1 MCSVSVEI
9 ENVPDVG
16 NSLPPP
22 LLIAN
27 VEGAGDQL
35 FLAVLD
41 RHHLLLNRVLG
52 DELVDEGLL
61 GLHWGGQAWD
71 EVRAEDEPETEQGAL
86 EIALLILLLQLR
98 PQGNLPAC
106 PGGSTYF
113 LILSPPSQS

>member
-1 MCSVSVEI
+1 MVCNNMCSVSVEI

-27 VEGAGDQL
+27 VEGPGDQL

-61 GLHWGGQAWD
+61 GLAHPVSA
-71 EVRAEDEPETEQGAL
+71 VKAL
-86 EIALLILLLQLR
+86 SFTSRI
-98 PQGNLPAC
+98 
-106 PGGSTYF
+106 PGRVK
-113 LILSPPSQS
+113 

>member
-1 MCSVSVEI
+1 MVCDKMCSVSVEI

-41 RHHLLLNRVLG
+41 RHHLLLKDLCLGGDVLEPGALPDHLRVEGRDCLLRCGQFLAEVTLG
-52 DELVDEGLL
+52 RAERVPLLL
-61 GLHWGGQAWD
+61 GENKNG
-71 EVRAEDEPETEQGAL
+71 
-86 EIALLILLLQLR
+86 INI
-98 PQGNLPAC
+98 
-106 PGGSTYF
+106 
-113 LILSPPSQS
+113 

>member
-1 MCSVSVEI
+1 MVCNNMCSVSVEI
-9 ENVPDVG
+9 ENVPYVG

-27 VEGAGDQL
+27 VVKGAGDQL

-61 GLHWGGQAWD
+61 GLAHPVSA
-71 EVRAEDEPETEQGAL
+71 VKAL
-86 EIALLILLLQLR
+86 SFTSRI
-98 PQGNLPAC
+98 
-106 PGGSTYF
+106 PGRVK
-113 LILSPPSQS
+113 

>member
-27 VEGAGDQL
+27 VVKGAGDQF

-52 DELVDEGLL
+52 DELVDEGFL
-61 GLHWGGQAWD
+61 GLAHP
-71 EVRAEDEPETEQGAL
+71 VGAVK
-86 EIALLILLLQLR
+86 ALRFTSRI
-98 PQGNLPAC
+98 
-106 PGGSTYF
+106 PGRVK
-113 LILSPPSQS
+113 